1 MSLSASCLSLNPHL
15 FDWRRKLSL
24 SVTRK
29 YSSHAAGRLQREQ
42 ERWHS
47 ERKHAQRRK
56 RGNRLAFPQTSDLR
70 FPPILVCGARASAV
84 MLYPGPEEAAWEPR
98 ARHTPVLFPGWG
110 TGTLAGRGAREL
122 RSRACRPALPALLAW
137 VPLLL
142 GYRTSVRVQ
151 VMKALR
157 SVPASVA

>member
-70 FPPILVCGARASAV
+70 FPPILVCGARPSAV

-98 ARHTPVLFPGWG
+98 ARHHPSSFQGEERALSQEGQPESYVPG
-110 TGTLAGRGAREL
+110 LAGQPFRL
-122 RSRACRPALPALLAW
+122 CS
-137 VPLLL
+137 L
-142 GYRTSVRVQ
+142 GYRFCSGTERLFGF
-151 VMKALR
+151 K
-157 SVPASVA
+157 